1 MQQTQPVKKS
11 SPLIKALDAVKV
23 SRRCNMFD
31 STCVISTMQDLGFTS
46 QADFLSKHADNYLD
60 ILICEYSRWLHDNAP
75 PKSKS
80 LVNALVQQI
89 MKWDMGD
96 SCEPPWYQHLQQGQR
111 QQLLSSI
118 ERGLEA
124 KFGTQGLQLMPQI
137 SEITDLE
144 RLNTILLGIITVNTL
159 DELRQLL

>member
-1 MQQTQPVKKS
+1 
-11 SPLIKALDAVKV
+11 
-23 SRRCNMFD
+23 MFD
-31 STCVISTMQDLGFTS
+31 RTCVISTMQDLGYTS
-46 QADFLSKHADNYLD
+46 QADFLSRHFDNYLD
-60 ILICEYSRWLHDNAP
+60 ILICEYCRWLYDNAP

-80 LVNALVQQI
+80 SVNALVQQI

-96 SCEPPWYQHLQQGQR
+96 SCKPPWYQLQQGQR
-111 QQLLSSI
+111 QQLLLSI

-137 SEITDLE
+137 SQISDLE
-144 RLNTILLGIITVNTL
+144 RLTTIQQAIRTVNTL